1 MIIDDIKNINK
12 YSNIPVEAVEFLQ
25 TLTPETFT
33 GHYDLCDSVY
43 VNIDEYQT
51 KPAEICKF
59 EAHKKYIDIQM
70 LLDGEEEIDIL
81 PVDGLKISEE
91 YDENRDIMFF
101 EKSEK
106 TPDKIQ
112 LKPYKFVLI
121 YPEEAH
127 RPQMNSGSVSKKV
140 KKAVAKILL

>member
-1 MIIDDIKNINK
+1 
-12 YSNIPVEAVEFLQ
+12 
-25 TLTPETFT
+25 
-33 GHYDLCDSVY
+33 
-43 VNIDEYQT
+43 
-51 KPAEICKF
+51 
-59 EAHKKYIDIQM
+59 M